1 MKQHSRPQLMKKLI
15 LLIAGISLVAC
26 EEPVPV
32 TVGLLESDRIEV
44 VAESSEPITA
54 ILVTEGQTVSS
65 GEVLLVQDDARVLA
79 REAEA
84 RAAIAALEALLA
96 EQIAGPRVEVIEAAS
111 ANLQAAQ
118 VQFDI
123 NELEL
128 NRLMR
133 LGPNVAT
140 QERIDMARSQRDA
153 SQAAINQAS
162 ARLRELEAGTRLESI
177 EQSRQQIAG
186 ARARLDAILIDK
198 RRLSSIAP
206 ANAIVDSLPFEIGE
220 RPAPGS
226 VVAVLLFGEQPFAR
240 VYVPEALRVNV
251 RPGTQATVYVD
262 GIDTPLTGTVRRI
275 ANEASFTPYFSLT
288 ESDRGRL
295 SYLAEIILETQRE
308 RLPDG
313 VPVEV
318 VF

>member
-1 MKQHSRPQLMKKLI
+1 MKKLI

>member
-1 MKQHSRPQLMKKLI
+1 MKKLVLLMIGI
-15 LLIAGISLVAC
+15 LLTAC
-26 EEPVPV
+26 EEPIPIA
-32 TVGLLESDRIEV
+32 VGLLESDRIEV
-44 VAESSEPITA
+44 VVESSEPITA
-54 ILVTEGQTVSS
+54 ILVTEGQTVSA
-65 GEVLLVQDDARVLA
+65 GEVLIVQDDARVLA
-79 REAEA
+79 REAEH
-84 RAAIAALEALLA
+84 RATLATLEAVLA
-96 EQIAGPRVEVIEAAS
+96 EKIAGPRIEVIEAAN

-140 QERIDMARSQRDA
+140 QERIDMASSQRDA

-162 ARLRELEAGTRLESI
+162 ARLRELQAGTRLESI

-186 ARARLDAILIDK
+186 ALARLDSILIDK
-198 RRLSSIAP
+198 RRLKSIAP
-206 ANAIVDSLPFEIGE
+206 VNAIVDSLPFESGE
-220 RPAPGS
+220 RPALGS

-240 VYVPEALRVNV
+240 VYVPEALRINV
-251 RPGTQATVYVD
+251 RPGTVATIYVD
-262 GIDTPLTGTVRRI
+262 GIDAPFTGTVSRI

-295 SYLAEIILETQRE
+295 SYLAEITLDTQRE